1 LRKIA
6 IDAMGGDRAPVSL
19 VEGAVSAAQKSDGR
33 FEVVLVGDEN
43 IVKSELNKHKSDL
56 SSISVTHAPE
66 VIGMSESPTEA
77 LRRKTNSS
85 ISVLTELLKNGD
97 VDGIVSAGNTGA
109 YTASCLLTVRKI
121 EGVKRPTIGS
131 FIPSEKGIGF
141 LLDVGANPD
150 CKPAHLLQFAIMGS
164 IFVEYMLNRKNPKI
178 GLLNI
183 GEESSKGNDLYIET
197 YKLLKESSLN
207 FIGNIEGRDIL
218 KSTADLVIC
227 DGFVG
232 NIILKYT
239 ESFFEIFREKLKKK
253 AGINPRSKIGLF
265 MLSPVLKQIMK
276 EFDYQEYGGV
286 PLLGINGVAII
297 CHGDSSPRAI
307 MNAVERADLMIER
320 KVNEHIRERITN

>member
-6 IDAMGGDRAPVSL
+6 VDAMGGDRAPVSL
-19 VEGAVSAAQKSDGR
+19 IEGAVSAVQKSDGR
-33 FEVVLVGDEN
+33 FEVVFVGDEN
-43 IVKSELNKHKSDL
+43 IIKSELNKYNSDL
-56 SSISVTHAPE
+56 SNISVVHASE
-66 VIGMSESPTEA
+66 IIGMSEFPTEA
-77 LRRKTNSS
+77 LKRKTNSS
-85 ISVLTELLKNGD
+85 ISILTRLLKNGD

-121 EGVKRPTIGS
+121 EGVKRPTIGT
-131 FIPSEKGIGF
+131 FIPSQKGFEF

-150 CKPAHLLQFAIMGS
+150 CKPIHLLQFAIMGS

-183 GEESSKGNDLYIET
+183 GEESSKGNELYVET

-207 FIGNIEGRDIL
+207 FVGNIEGRDIL
-218 KSTADLVIC
+218 KSTVDLVVC

-253 AGINPRSKIGLF
+253 SGINPGSKIGLF

-286 PLLGINGVAII
+286 PLLGVNGVAII
-297 CHGDSSPRAI
+297 CHGNSSPKAI

-320 KVNEHIRERITN
+320 KVNEHIRERITK